1 MFYAAPSLSLFPLK
15 LAVTEEGYTA
25 LFNSTASFKKPPA
38 QQTQSPFASGDLLL
52 YRPHDTGCAERK
64 QNRVI
69 RMRERSS
76 HNFIFT
82 NPARGK
88 AY

>member
-15 LAVTEEGYTA
+15 LAVIEEGYAA

-38 QQTQSPFASGDLLL
+38 QRTQSPFASGNLLL
-52 YRPHDTGCAERK
+52 YRPHDACCAERK

-82 NPARGK
+82 NPARRNT
-88 AY
+88 Y